1 MLDTCI
7 PQVTKLLIVGWRA
20 SETHFLQRLA
30 KGLKHELQVMVVSG
44 RPQDTE
50 ETINN
55 LSVAR
60 MRVIGGYKKADTGF
74 SDFIVGRAV
83 KGFLTS

>member
-1 MLDTCI
+1 
-7 PQVTKLLIVGWRA
+7 
-20 SETHFLQRLA
+20 
-30 KGLKHELQVMVVSG
+30 MVVSG
-44 RPQDTE
+44 SPEDTE

-60 MRVIGGYKKADTGF
+60 MRVIGGYKKTDTGF

-83 KGFLTS
+83 QGFLTS